1 MKNIRIHI
9 VWLWSSILLM
19 LLTACSSSSDNEEGQ
34 LLEAAKHT
42 MLTIYL
48 YSPDQPIVTRADVG
62 PVTASE
68 AENKVN
74 SIQLWVFDTSGN
86 KIGYLSTTE
95 TASLNY
101 GQGAVYQIP
110 VSDEFALNRPNVD
123 VYVLANVTATNCGI
137 TTTLDENTT
146 REQLI
151 EQAKITVNHYGVTA
165 GSLTTTVPDEGLPM
179 AGMLTDQH
187 VTGDAPVLRIGTTGN
202 ITTVPLTRAVSKLR
216 FFFANNDVEGAPEL
230 TITGIALNGSLI
242 PNEEY
247 LFPNSLSL
255 NYDPNAASIL
265 ENAITVQK
273 KENPDQY
280 VYDGKTA
287 QEYENLMMGA
297 GLSQAGPYYLRES
310 GKLVEGTITYT
321 IEGNPD
327 TQTANFKLQQAGD
340 FSRNHIWI
348 VYAYYAVSGNL
359 QVQSLYVKDW
369 STKEINYK
377 YFNW

>member
-9 VWLWSSILLM
+9 VWLWSCILLM
-19 LLTACSSSSDNEEGQ
+19 LLTACSSSSDNEEEQ
-34 LLEAAKHT
+34 LLEAAKPT

-151 EQAKITVNHYGVTA
+151 EQAKITVNHYGVMA

-179 AGMLTDQH
+179 AGVLTDQH

-202 ITTVPLTRAVSKLR
+202 ITTVPLTRAVSKLC
-216 FFFANNDVEGAPEL
+216 FFFANNDVEGAPAL

-255 NYDPNAASIL
+255 NYDPTPAPIL
-265 ENAITVQK
+265 ANSITVQK
-273 KENPDQY
+273 KKNPDQY

-310 GKLVEGTITYT
+310 GKLVEGTITYA

-348 VYAYYAVSGNL
+348 VYAYYAASGNL
-359 QVQSLYVKDW
+359 QVKSLYVKDW
-369 STKEINYK
+369 STKELNYK

>member
-9 VWLWSSILLM
+9 VWLWSCILLM
-19 LLTACSSSSDNEEGQ
+19 LLTACSSSSDNEEEQ
-34 LLEAAKHT
+34 LLEAAKPT

-62 PVTASE
+62 PVSASE

-179 AGMLTDQH
+179 AGVLTDQH

-216 FFFANNDVEGAPEL
+216 FFFANNDVVGAPEL

-255 NYDPNAASIL
+255 NYDPTPAPIL
-265 ENAITVQK
+265 ANSITVQK
-273 KENPDQY
+273 KKNPDQY

-297 GLSQAGPYYLRES
+297 ELSQAGPYYLRES

-348 VYAYYAVSGNL
+348 VYAYYAASGNL

-369 STKEINYK
+369 STKELNYK